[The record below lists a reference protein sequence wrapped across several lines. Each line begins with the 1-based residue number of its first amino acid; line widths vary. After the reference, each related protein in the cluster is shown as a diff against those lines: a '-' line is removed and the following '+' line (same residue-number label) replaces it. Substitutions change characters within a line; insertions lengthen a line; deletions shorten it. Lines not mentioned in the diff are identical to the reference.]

1 MKDKKTNLQQQ
12 ATKKIKEHNK
22 QADKKLQITER
33 YIERKTEREK
43 ERDGTTKKKD
53 RKNLK
58 L

>member
-1 MKDKKTNLQQQ
+1 MTEKETNLQQQ

-22 QADKKLQITER
+22 QADKKLQKTER
-33 YIERKTEREK
+33 QIERKTEREK